1 MKSIYFGRIFV
12 TGEKCGENQSI
23 FRIFSSW
30 HYDSVLLTLIRG
42 HH

>member
-12 TGEKCGENQSI
+12 TGEKCGGNQFI
-23 FRIFSSW
+23 CRIYSSW
-30 HYDSVLLTLIRG
+30 HYDSGLLTLIRG